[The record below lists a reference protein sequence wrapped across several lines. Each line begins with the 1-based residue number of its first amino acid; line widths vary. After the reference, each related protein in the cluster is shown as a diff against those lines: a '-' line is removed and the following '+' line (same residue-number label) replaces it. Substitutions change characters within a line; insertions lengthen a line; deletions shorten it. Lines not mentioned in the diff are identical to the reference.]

1 MVAKVSYKTVAEEI
15 NRLICLATWGDDG
28 RATVLGYS
36 MERKTGARPRW
47 DIVYRGG
54 DDPKNSAHGL
64 VERIYFLIDVQ
75 DTGDLV
81 VIKEEV
87 GHRNEG
93 EGPFWWNST
102 TWFYKHVERSI
113 ELKREQQALARA
125 CKRLPEDADKTKP
138 RRL

>member
-1 MVAKVSYKTVAEEI
+1 MVAKVSYKTVAGEI
-15 NRLICLATWGDDG
+15 NRLLCLATWGDDG

-36 MERKTGARPRW
+36 MERKTGARPWW

-64 VERIYFLIDVQ
+64 VERIYFLIDVP

-87 GHRNEG
+87 GHRN
-93 EGPFWWNST
+93 GPSPSFRWNST

-113 ELKREQQALARA
+113 ELKREQQELARA
-125 CKRLPEDADKTKP
+125 CKKLPEGVEKQKP